1 MGSNPSSLPT
11 VGRRVPAGTA
21 RAARAQNK
29 MSAKIPGGKPTD
41 DAKKKPAER
50 RRNRT
55 NYRCSKCGQPKRGHV
70 CPYQPRVVKD
80 PTAPAVPTRN
90 AAVQVEM
97 DERLAV
103 RHLSLAAQGLPESYG
118 EIPPPPPP
126 GAPPNY
132 SPGGSGASPDLSF
145 SGDLSLG
152 SAGALRCRPGEVP
165 CVIGFYA
172 ARCVRHV
179 LPSPRRESRT
189 ARHGYPPTDA
199 GSALGAAGSATTRG
213 VGTEHA
219 VLRGSASR
227 S

>member
-1 MGSNPSSLPT
+1 
-11 VGRRVPAGTA
+11 
-21 RAARAQNK
+21 

-103 RHLSLAAQGLPESYG
+103 RHLSLEAQGYPESYG

-126 GAPPNY
+126 GAPPN
-132 SPGGSGASPDLSF
+132 
-145 SGDLSLG
+145 
-152 SAGALRCRPGEVP
+152 
-165 CVIGFYA
+165 
-172 ARCVRHV
+172 
-179 LPSPRRESRT
+179 
-189 ARHGYPPTDA
+189 
-199 GSALGAAGSATTRG
+199 
-213 VGTEHA
+213 
-219 VLRGSASR
+219 
-227 S
+227 

>member
-1 MGSNPSSLPT
+1 M
-11 VGRRVPAGTA
+11 
-21 RAARAQNK
+21 
-29 MSAKIPGGKPTD
+29 PGGVHEHMRAWEPEEDQLIIRLLNELGPKWSKIVEQLPG
-41 DAKKKPAER
+41 R
-50 RRNRT
+50 SVSSVRNRWQRIDKG
-55 NYRCSKCGQPKRGHV
+55 NKLREAGKESKNRCQQCGKPKRGHV

-103 RHLSLAAQGLPESYG
+103 RHLSLAAQGYPESYG

-152 SAGALRCRPGEVP
+152 SAGALPLSPG
-165 CVIGFYA
+165 
-172 ARCVRHV
+172 
-179 LPSPRRESRT
+179 
-189 ARHGYPPTDA
+189 
-199 GSALGAAGSATTRG
+199 
-213 VGTEHA
+213 
-219 VLRGSASR
+219 
-227 S
+227 

>member
-1 MGSNPSSLPT
+1 
-11 VGRRVPAGTA
+11 
-21 RAARAQNK
+21 

-41 DAKKKPAER
+41 DTKKKPAER

-103 RHLSLAAQGLPESYG
+103 RHLSLAAQGYPESYG

-126 GAPPNY
+126 GAPPTY
-132 SPGGSGASPDLSF
+132 APGGSGASPT
-145 SGDLSLG
+145 
-152 SAGALRCRPGEVP
+152 PGT
-165 CVIGFYA
+165 IA
-172 ARCVRHV
+172 ARLGEDIAVSGLHADCARVGRFRAREKSLKVAAELSGGRFTGVV
-179 LPSPRRESRT
+179 LLRWSCRR
-189 ARHGYPPTDA
+189 
-199 GSALGAAGSATTRG
+199 ALGDIAGGGDAVQPGREEVSAR
-213 VGTEHA
+213 A
-219 VLRGSASR
+219 LLPPPQPPL
-227 S
+227 

>member
-1 MGSNPSSLPT
+1 VQAGSRVFRHFLSWNKRALIAIDAILHEIPQRCLEKRSSPLWVPIPARS
-11 VGRRVPAGTA
+11 VSLRRGA
-21 RAARAQNK
+21 RAET

-41 DAKKKPAER
+41 DTKKKPAER

-103 RHLSLAAQGLPESYG
+103 RHLSLVAQGYPESYG

-152 SAGALRCRPGEVP
+152 SAGALPLSPG
-165 CVIGFYA
+165 
-172 ARCVRHV
+172 
-179 LPSPRRESRT
+179 
-189 ARHGYPPTDA
+189 
-199 GSALGAAGSATTRG
+199 
-213 VGTEHA
+213 
-219 VLRGSASR
+219 
-227 S
+227 

>member
-1 MGSNPSSLPT
+1 
-11 VGRRVPAGTA
+11 
-21 RAARAQNK
+21 

-103 RHLSLAAQGLPESYG
+103 RHLSLAAQGYPES
-118 EIPPPPPP
+118 
-126 GAPPNY
+126 
-132 SPGGSGASPDLSF
+132 LR
-145 SGDLSLG
+145 GDT
-152 SAGALRCRPGEVP
+152 
-165 CVIGFYA
+165 A
-172 ARCVRHV
+172 A
-179 LPSPRRESRT
+179 
-189 ARHGYPPTDA
+189 A
-199 GSALGAAGSATTRG
+199 AAGRAAELFAGRLG
-213 VGTEHA
+213 RVAGP
-219 VLRGSASR
+219 VFFW
-227 S
+227 

>member
-1 MGSNPSSLPT
+1 
-11 VGRRVPAGTA
+11 
-21 RAARAQNK
+21 

-41 DAKKKPAER
+41 DTKKKPAER

-103 RHLSLAAQGLPESYG
+103 RHLSLAAQGYPESYG
-118 EIPPPPPP
+118 EMPPPPPP

-152 SAGALRCRPGEVP
+152 SAGALPLSPG
-165 CVIGFYA
+165 
-172 ARCVRHV
+172 
-179 LPSPRRESRT
+179 
-189 ARHGYPPTDA
+189 
-199 GSALGAAGSATTRG
+199 
-213 VGTEHA
+213 
-219 VLRGSASR
+219 
-227 S
+227 